1 MEIHNNPYFQVLQ
14 NNDFYEIRF
23 PANHTIIIP
32 VLNLDSVVMIRA
44 KRPILG
50 KSIIEFPAG
59 NIDTNESAE
68 ECAKRELGEETGI
81 IITDKSRFVKLP
93 EMNPLPAR
101 TKNLIIPYFIKI
113 NQNEYNSK
121 KQHDNEVSEVFTVKI
136 DEVYKMINNGS
147 LFVSSHIAAFFI
159 YTIHE
164 NKLLYKPDYI

>member
-1 MEIHNNPYFQVLQ
+1 MEIHNNPYFQVLK

-68 ECAKRELGEETGI
+68 ELISKFLQVVNHDINHPYVLKSEE
-81 IITDKSRFVKLP
+81 SRHAHMTSNIEKEKQHFQDL
-93 EMNPLPAR
+93 EMIQNFL
-101 TKNLIIPYFIKI
+101 
-113 NQNEYNSK
+113 NEYKLWIKLMK
-121 KQHDNEVSEVFTVKI
+121 K
-136 DEVYKMINNGS
+136 YKLN
-147 LFVSSHIAAFFI
+147 
-159 YTIHE
+159 
-164 NKLLYKPDYI
+164 